1 MSMAGVITH
10 IQAVVGAVTGIRAA
24 PAYPAEQIS
33 VYPTAICYPASGA
46 WSRQSGWKKALHTVN
61 LEIHWARKDLYR
73 DIERAVEFAESIP
86 NDLLADP
93 TLGGNCETVTD
104 ISYTFGAMVYGGV
117 DTIGYRYSI
126 TYKDQTA
133 IT

>member
-1 MSMAGVITH
+1 M
-10 IQAVVGAVTGIRAA
+10 
-24 PAYPAEQIS
+24 
-33 VYPTAICYPASGA
+33 
-46 WSRQSGWKKALHTVN
+46 
-61 LEIHWARKDLYR
+61 
-73 DIERAVEFAESIP
+73 EFAESIP

-104 ISYTFGAMVYGGV
+104 MSYSFGAMAYGGV

-126 TYKDQTA
+126 TYKDQSS